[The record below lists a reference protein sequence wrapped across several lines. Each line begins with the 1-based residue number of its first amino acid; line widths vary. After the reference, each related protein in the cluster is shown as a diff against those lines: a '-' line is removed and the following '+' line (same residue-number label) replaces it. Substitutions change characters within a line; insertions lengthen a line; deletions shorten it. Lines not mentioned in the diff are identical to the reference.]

1 MKIVSDLTQKSKS
14 DARGIDTITGQ
25 VADVAKDVVATVAK
39 AYTDTIKAYS
49 DTIKYVVLGVAA
61 ILVVGGG
68 GSIAKFGSLG
78 KLFIGPRAKLILIV
92 VAVLAVVLLG
102 VGGYLLYLKEWTSGS
117 VATGLG
123 VLLGC
128 VGVYGYQT
136 YASSSRMTPD
146 TGRQNDPRLRDQQFD
161 AIFYK
166 PATDYLVQDTTRVV
180 PQSLRPIKT

>member
-25 VADVAKDVVATVAK
+25 VADVAKDVVAKVAE
-39 AYTDTIKAYS
+39 AYTDTIKAYA

-117 VATGLG
+117 VAT
-123 VLLGC
+123 
-128 VGVYGYQT
+128 
-136 YASSSRMTPD
+136 RH
-146 TGRQNDPRLRDQQFD
+146 
-161 AIFYK
+161 
-166 PATDYLVQDTTRVV
+166 TR
-180 PQSLRPIKT
+180 RAAG